1 MVDLNGHEAGNGGH
15 SQGRPSA
22 HRDLLYSERR
32 DVTKVSNDSRADW
45 QFCQLAGA
53 DDVPTLGSTHER
65 VLKDTSRGF
74 YSL

>member
-1 MVDLNGHEAGNGGH
+1 MA
-15 SQGRPSA
+15 
-22 HRDLLYSERR
+22 LLFECMQQCAQKCLTPPTLSETRCY
-32 DVTKVSNDSRADW
+32 KVSNDSRADW